1 MLNFEFNMLTA
12 TRLDVI
18 PGPVQ
23 VMQTCSKTFFVVLD
37 RYLTE
42 HSLFLQETKKIS
54 VRINE

>member
-23 VMQTCSKTFFVVLD
+23 VMQTCSKMFFVVLD

>member
-23 VMQTCSKTFFVVLD
+23 VMQTCSKMFFVVLD

-42 HSLFLQETKKIS
+42 HSLFLQETI
-54 VRINE
+54 